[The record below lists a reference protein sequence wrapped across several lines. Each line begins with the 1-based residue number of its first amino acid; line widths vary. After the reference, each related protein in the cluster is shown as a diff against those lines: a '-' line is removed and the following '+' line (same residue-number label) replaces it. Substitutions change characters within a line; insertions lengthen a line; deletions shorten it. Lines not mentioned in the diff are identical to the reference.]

1 MITATLLQR
10 MEQIVLENVKHYLTD
25 FYRYDYDTIL
35 NQEENCCLIWI
46 VRECGTN
53 LYYASHTACEL
64 LDCYK
69 DEKKYYIITYGND
82 EWEMYD
88 VNYFIARCVCEA
100 NIDEIY
106 VRMGGKE
113 N

>member
-10 MEQIVLENVKHYLTD
+10 MEQVVLENVKHYLTD
-25 FYRYDYDTIL
+25 FYRYDYDTISD
-35 NQEENCCLIWI
+35 QEVNCCLIWI

-53 LYYASHTACEL
+53 LYYASPDSCKL

-69 DEKKYYIITYGND
+69 DEKKYYIITHEND

-88 VNYFIARCVCEA
+88 VTYLIARCVCES
-100 NIDEIY
+100 NINEMFVCKD
-106 VRMGGKE
+106 GKE